1 MEIWCYFS
9 CPNLRFGA
17 YALKASPAV
26 TDPLSMKQIVKKLI
40 VAVLIALNLS
50 VLGLGT
56 HWVFISTLGYDFPKV
71 TESGLREPASLKEK
85 FGQAPMIYT
94 MDKFI
99 VNLSGMPKR
108 TIRLQVNLDMI
119 SPTAFQ
125 EIMDF
130 DNRARARDKI
140 VRILNEKTFDDLESI
155 QGKLFLKDKIVV
167 EVNQILNK
175 GLVKDVYFTDFV
187 MN

>member
-1 MEIWCYFS
+1 
-9 CPNLRFGA
+9 
-17 YALKASPAV
+17 
-26 TDPLSMKQIVKKLI
+26 
-40 VAVLIALNLS
+40 
-50 VLGLGT
+50 
-56 HWVFISTLGYDFPKV
+56 
-71 TESGLREPASLKEK
+71 
-85 FGQAPMIYT
+85 MIYT
-94 MDKFI
+94 MDKFV

-119 SPTAFQ
+119 SPMAFQ

-130 DNRARARDKI
+130 DNRAKARDKI

-167 EVNQILNK
+167 EVNQILNR